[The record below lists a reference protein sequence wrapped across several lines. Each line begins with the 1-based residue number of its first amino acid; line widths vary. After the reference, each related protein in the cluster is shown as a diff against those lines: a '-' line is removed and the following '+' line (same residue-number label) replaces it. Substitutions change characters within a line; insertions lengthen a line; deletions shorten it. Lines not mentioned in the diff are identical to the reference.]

1 MWDIIQDVST
11 SYSHR
16 AMQKRFMA
24 LLGDVERERG
34 RERYSSG
41 PLLKCDHV
49 HPAAETEAQQTTD
62 LSGIWVKGSR
72 EEEDKWKEVAQSR
85 K

>member
-24 LLGDVERERG
+24 LLGDVERERK
-34 RERYSSG
+34 REGERDILVGLSDSVTM
-41 PLLKCDHV
+41 CI
-49 HPAAETEAQQTTD
+49 QQRRQRPNRRRTCQ
-62 LSGIWVKGSR
+62 GFGSR
-72 EEEDKWKEVAQSR
+72 VAERRRISGKR
-85 K
+85 